1 MAPEFSSKSYWNTRF
16 TTSPSAFDWLLPAC
30 SLDPLLRTTL
40 ASCPDPSPHIL
51 HIGCG
56 SSWLAFHLRAHVS
69 QPGQVLNV
77 DFAEAAVELGRR
89 KEAEMY
95 PEDEGLSSGAEWR
108 GEGAEEGERRMM
120 RWEVAGL
127 LDLAS
132 LVAAAGGSAAGP
144 RFALVLDKSTSDA
157 IACAE
162 SVPAADVFAGMDAMF
177 SGSDAYGTVS
187 SLRDRSVSDGSNTLD
202 PMIVLSLHLATVV
215 IEGGSWIAVSHSQER
230 FWFLGSNSS
239 AAARD
244 PCRKLNSL
252 DPKRFWN
259 LERKEPLDAPEQTEL
274 SNDAVSQPKI
284 KHWLYVIVRTSEL
297 LPPKRPR
304 TWNEKS

>member
-16 TTSPSAFDWLLPAC
+16 TTSPNSFDWLLPAS

-40 ASCPDPSPHIL
+40 ASCPDPNPQIL

-56 SSWLAFHLRAHVS
+56 SSWLAFHLRAHVAH
-69 QPGQVLNV
+69 PGQVLNI
-77 DFAEAAVELGRR
+77 DFAEAAVALGRR

-95 PEDEGLSSGAEWR
+95 PEDDERLSSGAEWR
-108 GEGAEEGERRMM
+108 GEEAEEERRMM
-120 RWEVAGL
+120 RWEVADL

-132 LVAAAGGSAAGP
+132 LVAAAGGSAVAAP
-144 RFALVLDKSTSDA
+144 RFSLVLDKSTSDA

-162 SVPAADVFAGMDAMF
+162 SVPAADVFAGMDAVF
-177 SGSDAYGTVS
+177 SGSDAHGTVS
-187 SLRDRSVSDGSNTLD
+187 SLRNQSVWDASKTLD
-202 PMIVLSLHLATVV
+202 PMIVLSLHLAAVV
-215 IEGGSWIAVSHSQER
+215 VEGGSWIAVSHSQER
-230 FWFLGSNSS
+230 FQFLGSNSS
-239 AAARD
+239 DAARD

-297 LPPKRPR
+297 LPPK
-304 TWNEKS
+304 